1 MDSNSGFLS
10 DNTLKN
16 LSDKSIEKRK
26 QAATEVGTIVEDYS
40 KQAKDSEIKKNIE
53 RFTLLI
59 DPTSQ
64 KSNAANKI
72 NIAGKKIL

>member
-26 QAATEVGTIVEDYS
+26 QAATEVCNIVDEYS
-40 KQAKDSEIKKNIE
+40 KQAKDSEIRKLIDS
-53 RFTLLI
+53 FTVLI

-64 KSNAANKI
+64 K
-72 NIAGKKIL
+72 